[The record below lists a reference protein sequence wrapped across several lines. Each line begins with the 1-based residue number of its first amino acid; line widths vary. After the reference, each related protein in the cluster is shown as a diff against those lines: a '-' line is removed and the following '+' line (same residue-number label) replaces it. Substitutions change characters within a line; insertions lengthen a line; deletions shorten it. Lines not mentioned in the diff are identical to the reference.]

1 MTSDLNQEQLE
12 TLKEMVG
19 GLDLTPED
27 LLIVLSSVVS
37 LKKKKKEEEQKG
49 NKVITEK
56 VYLWENSKD
65 SYIYKDGRTKSGNF
79 YIRIYCSDT
88 KKVFTKSLRTPSKE
102 EGIVLGRQVYKEM
115 YGKLLRGEKTQSLT
129 TDGLIKEY
137 LEGEEKKISP
147 IPHTGITLETF
158 RRKRS
163 YLKVWRKYV
172 REELKMGNTPLQ
184 NIPKDITRD
193 FGTWMLSQE
202 KGGYENKVWS
212 REYVNGVISEVL
224 RMYKKVGVRDKYLS
238 SLDQIPEIDYLKSQ
252 PTNQSKRDILS
263 VEEYERLVT
272 YLRTNDFLKPKGSS
286 LLEQGRRSIFREFI
300 GISYNTGMRPNEI
313 LQLKWSDISINI
325 TDTKENQKIFRILKV
340 RSENSK
346 TGRMRSVN
354 GPVGRRLERLKETYE
369 KLGFPCSP
377 DQFIFKNTHPR
388 KKGENVPYHNNV
400 FTKRLS
406 KVLKETGLKKELDES
421 GRTITLY
428 SSRHFYTTL
437 RLQNGLNI
445 HLLSKQ
451 LGTSTT
457 YIDKTYSHIQ
467 VETNTERITQGM
479 SLLRTLEQDL
489 D

>member
-1 MTSDLNQEQLE
+1 MTSKQNQQEQLE
-12 TLKEMVG
+12 TLKEVVG

-27 LLIVLSSVVS
+27 LLLVLQSVVS
-37 LKKKKKEEEQKG
+37 LKKRKEEPTQ
-49 NKVITEK
+49 NKIFQDK
-56 VYLWENSKD
+56 HYLWDNSTD
-65 SYIYKDGRTKSGNF
+65 GFIYRDGRTKSGNF
-79 YIRIYCSDT
+79 YIRIYCKET
-88 KKVFTKSLRTPSKE
+88 KKVFSKSLRTSSKE
-102 EGIVLGRQVYKEM
+102 EGIVLGRQMYQEM
-115 YGKLLRGEKTQSLT
+115 YGKLVKGQKTKSLT
-129 TDGLIKEY
+129 TDGLIQTY
-137 LEGEEKKISP
+137 LDGEEKKISP

-163 YLKVWRKYV
+163 YLKVWSQYV
-172 REELKMGNTPLQ
+172 REDLKMVNTPIQ
-184 NIPKDITRD
+184 NIPKERTRE
-193 FGTWMLSQE
+193 FGRWMLSQE
-202 KGGYENKVWS
+202 KGEDERKVCS

-224 RMYKKVGVRDKYLS
+224 RMYKKIGYRDGYITELN
-238 SLDQIPEIDYLKSQ
+238 QIPEIDYLPSQ
-252 PTNQSKRDILS
+252 PTNQTKRDILS
-263 VEEYERLVT
+263 VDEYERLVL

-286 LLEQGRRSIFREFI
+286 LLEQSRRSIFREFI

-313 LQLKWSDISINI
+313 LQLKWSDVSINI
-325 TDTKENQKIFRILKV
+325 SDTKENQKVFRILKV

-369 KLGFPCSP
+369 KLGFSCNP
-377 DQFIFKNTHPR
+377 DQYIFKNTHPR

-406 KVLKETGLKKELDES
+406 KVLEETGLKKELDES
-421 GRTITLY
+421 GRHISLY

-457 YIDKTYSHIQ
+457 YIDQTYSHIQ
-467 VETNTERITQGM
+467 VETNTEKITQGM
-479 SLLRTLEQDL
+479 SLLKTLEQDL